1 MARDVTSA
9 PKYLPYLAISEHVSS
24 IAAMNGR
31 LSFTRAFKSPFELER
46 FDRKCVSAL
55 PVLSRESTDD
65 DGDDNAIEED
75 TDDDPGTGREQSKHD
90 NEHKNSRLA
99 LSSTKRCK
107 QHNTDIASVFLL
119 ASFVPKEDDEEER
132 LLLSVPPT
140 ILRMLIAIDDD
151 AFFFSISLS
160 LASAAAKTKIEP
172 NASRQ

>member
-119 ASFVPKEDDEEER
+119 ASFVPKEDDDEEC
-132 LLLSVPPT
+132 LLSVPPT

-151 AFFFSISLS
+151 VFFFSISLS